1 MVSAKTKTKKR
12 QYLRYVKLIS
22 GLIIILAIMITFF
35 FSKKI
40 TNHPEES
47 NHELNQLLVG
57 SSQSSQKKAEI
68 TKNRV
73 VEQQSDKLWM
83 VDIKGA
89 VKKAGVYQVSDTM
102 RVHDVIQLAGGETDD
117 ADMNQINNA
126 EKVSD
131 QMVIYVPKKGET
143 ISEITQRVPSKITNN
158 AGSQEM
164 GKVNLNTAS
173 LQDLMTLKGVGQK
186 KAEAIIEY
194 RETNNGFQTIEDL
207 KKVKGIGEKTFESL
221 AESVTI

>member
-1 MVSAKTKTKKR
+1 MPKRKRKKR

-22 GLIIILAIMITFF
+22 GLIIILTIMIIFL

-40 TNHPEES
+40 TNHPEKS

-68 TKNRV
+68 TKNRI